1 MFQVNF
7 NNTAII
13 NIDSVKEFYSYT
25 SDNITVPFLRFRIN
39 NTDKNLDYFHTILT
53 TKNALDKII
62 VIDSKGEEIVFEG
75 YTVIATCNRTLL
87 EANLFSVN
95 IELNKMIELQEKEEK
110 KNIAKEEAREDRI

>member
-7 NNTAII
+7 NDTAII

-25 SDNITVPFLRFRIN
+25 DDNITIPFLRFRIN

-87 EANLFSVN
+87 EADLFSVN
-95 IELNKMIELQEKEEK
+95 IELNKIRELQETEEEK
-110 KNIAKEEAREDRI
+110 EVNAE